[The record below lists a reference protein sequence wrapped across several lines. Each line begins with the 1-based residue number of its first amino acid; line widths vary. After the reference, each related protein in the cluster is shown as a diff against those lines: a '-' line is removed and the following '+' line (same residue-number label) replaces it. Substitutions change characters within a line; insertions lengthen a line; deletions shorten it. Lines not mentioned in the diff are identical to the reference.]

1 MKLCIDL
8 QDYKELENIVERRNK
23 RNLYKLFD
31 NLITLL
37 MIMSGLSML
46 LSFCLLF
53 AFESFKYPTIAL
65 ISGVSFCLLG
75 IIMDMKHDN
84 CNIALKKSLLIR
96 DLKSPMK
103 ILNYDTSNNADGIT
117 NQFYFEYF
125 DDNDIL
131 QSKKFYFDKIYT
143 HKKDYYKIVGQ
154 FDNDRKNYRFYLYKP
169 YLPLCVSDSDSVN
182 KDITHAKNVT
192 ININ

>member
-31 NLITLL
+31 NLIDLL
-37 MIMSGLSML
+37 MIMAGLSML
-46 LSFCLLF
+46 LSFCLLL
-53 AFESFKYPTIAL
+53 ALDSFKYPTIAL
-65 ISGVSFCLLG
+65 ISGVLFVLLG

-84 CNIALKKSLLIR
+84 CNIAFKKSLLIK
-96 DLKSPMK
+96 DLKSPIK

-125 DDNDIL
+125 DDNDVL
-131 QSKKFYFDKIYT
+131 QSKRFYFDKIYT
-143 HKKDYYKIVGQ
+143 HKKDYYKLVGQ
-154 FDNDRKNYRFYLYKP
+154 FDDDRKNYRFYLYKP

>member
-31 NLITLL
+31 TLITLL

-53 AFESFKYPTIAL
+53 TFESFKYLTIAL

-125 DDNDIL
+125 DDNDVL
-131 QSKKFYFDKIYT
+131 QSKRFYFDKAYT
-143 HKKDYYKIVGQ
+143 HKKNYYKIVGQ
-154 FDNDRKNYRFYLYKP
+154 FDENRKNYRFYLYEP
-169 YLPLCVSDSDSVN
+169 YWPLYHSDLVN
-182 KDITHAKNVT
+182 KDTIQTKNVT

>member
-31 NLITLL
+31 TLITLL

-53 AFESFKYPTIAL
+53 TFESFKYPTIAL

-96 DLKSPMK
+96 DLISPMK

-125 DDNDIL
+125 DDNDVL
-131 QSKKFYFDKIYT
+131 QSKRFYFDKAYT

-154 FDNDRKNYRFYLYKP
+154 FDENRKNYRFYLYEP
-169 YLPLCVSDSDSVN
+169 YWPLYHSDLVN
-182 KDITHAKNVT
+182 KDTIQTKNVT

>member
-1 MKLCIDL
+1 MKLCVDL
-8 QDYKELENIVERRNK
+8 QDYKELENIVERRNNK
-23 RNLYKLFD
+23 NLYKLFD

-65 ISGVSFCLLG
+65 ILGVLFCLLG

-125 DDNDIL
+125 DDNDVL
-131 QSKKFYFDKIYT
+131 QSKRFYFDKAYT

-154 FDNDRKNYRFYLYKP
+154 FDENRKNYRFYLYEP
-169 YLPLCVSDSDSVN
+169 YWPLYNSDSVN
-182 KDITHAKNVT
+182 KDVTHAKNVT

>member
-1 MKLCIDL
+1 MKLYIDL
-8 QDYKELENIVERRNK
+8 QDYKELTDTVERRNK

-37 MIMSGLSML
+37 MIMAGLSML
-46 LSFCLLF
+46 LSFCLLL
-53 AFESFKYPTIAL
+53 ALESFKYPTIAL
-65 ISGVSFCLLG
+65 ISGVSFVLLG

-84 CNIALKKSLLIR
+84 CNIAFKKSLLIK

-125 DDNDIL
+125 DDNDVL
-131 QSKKFYFDKIYT
+131 QSKRFYFDKAYT

-154 FDNDRKNYRFYLYKP
+154 FDENRKNYKFYLYEP
-169 YLPLCVSDSDSVN
+169 YWPLYHSDSVN
-182 KDITHAKNVT
+182 KDTIQTKNVT

>member
-31 NLITLL
+31 TLITLL

-53 AFESFKYPTIAL
+53 TFESFKYLTIAL

-125 DDNDIL
+125 DDNDVL
-131 QSKKFYFDKIYT
+131 QSKRFYFDKAYT

-154 FDNDRKNYRFYLYKP
+154 FDENRKNYRFYLYEP
-169 YLPLCVSDSDSVN
+169 YWPLYHSDLVN
-182 KDITHAKNVT
+182 KDTIQTKNVT

>member
-53 AFESFKYPTIAL
+53 TFESFKYSTIAL
-65 ISGVSFCLLG
+65 ISGVSFYLLG

-103 ILNYDTSNNADGIT
+103 ILNYDTPNNADGIT

-125 DDNDIL
+125 DDNDVL
-131 QSKKFYFDKIYT
+131 QSKRFYFDKAYT

-154 FDNDRKNYRFYLYKP
+154 FDENRKNYRFYLYEP
-169 YLPLCVSDSDSVN
+169 YWPLYHSDSVN
-182 KDITHAKNVT
+182 KDTIQTKNVT

>member
-31 NLITLL
+31 TLITLL

-53 AFESFKYPTIAL
+53 TFESFKYLTIAL

-125 DDNDIL
+125 DDNDVL
-131 QSKKFYFDKIYT
+131 QSKRFYFDKAYT
-143 HKKDYYKIVGQ
+143 HKKNYYKIVGQ
-154 FDNDRKNYRFYLYKP
+154 FDENRKNYRFYLYEP
-169 YLPLCVSDSDSVN
+169 HWPLYHSDLVN
-182 KDITHAKNVT
+182 KDTIQTKNVT